1 MFPKLSTTHT
11 VAGDLAES
19 SMDGDAVDGG
29 QEYPVV
35 EVVEVVRAD
44 VEPLFELAVC
54 ASAAEGT
61 NAASKRRNET
71 TNRRV
76 FCIL

>member
-11 VAGDLAES
+11 VAGNLAES
-19 SMDGDAVDGG
+19 SINGAAVDGW

-35 EVVEVVRAD
+35 VEVVTAD
-44 VEPLFELAVC
+44 IEPLFELAVC

-71 TNRRV
+71 SNRHV